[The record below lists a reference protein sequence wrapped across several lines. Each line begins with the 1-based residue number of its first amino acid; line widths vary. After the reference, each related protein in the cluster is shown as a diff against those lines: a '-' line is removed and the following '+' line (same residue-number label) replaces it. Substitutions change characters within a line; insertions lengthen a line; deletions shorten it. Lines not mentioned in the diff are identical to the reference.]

1 MHAALHLPSR
11 AGVLH
16 FLVQS
21 FALLCLSYITAIP
34 PCQPIWPAL
43 QYLAYGLQFFAQN
56 VILHICKPLYLYIL
70 KDKACFFHAASFFLE
85 RDLH

>member
-21 FALLCLSYITAIP
+21 FALLCLSYITAIL

-43 QYLAYGLQFFAQN
+43 QRLAYGLQIFAQN
-56 VILHICKPLYLYIL
+56 VILHICKPLHLYIL
-70 KDKACFFHAASFFLE
+70 KDSACFFHAASFFFG

>member
-1 MHAALHLPSR
+1 MHAALHTPSR

-21 FALLCLSYITAIP
+21 FALLCLSYITAIL

-43 QYLAYGLQFFAQN
+43 QRLAYGLQIFAQN
-56 VILHICKPLYLYIL
+56 VILHIYKPLHLYIL
-70 KDKACFFHAASFFLE
+70 KDSACFFHAASFFFG

>member
-21 FALLCLSYITAIP
+21 FALLCLSYITAISP
-34 PCQPIWPAL
+34 VNRF
-43 QYLAYGLQFFAQN
+43 GLLCN
-56 VILHICKPLYLYIL
+56 VLHMGCNFLRKMSFCTYTNLCICI
-70 KDKACFFHAASFFLE
+70 F
-85 RDLH
+85 

>member
-34 PCQPIWPAL
+34 PCQPICPAL
-43 QYLAYGLQFFAQN
+43 QRLAYGLQIFAQN
-56 VILHICKPLYLYIL
+56 VILHIRKPLHLYIL
-70 KDKACFFHAASFFLE
+70 KDSVCFFHAASFFFG

>member
-11 AGVLH
+11 AGDLLC
-16 FLVQS
+16 FVQS
-21 FALLCLSYITAIP
+21 FALLCLSYITAIL

-43 QYLAYGLQFFAQN
+43 QHLAYGLQIFAQN
-56 VILHICKPLYLYIL
+56 VILHIYKPLHLYIM
-70 KDKACFFHAASFFLE
+70 KDSACFFHAASFFFG